1 MRSFYSHISL
11 FGCSVNSILLTSAHC
26 AGIFIES
33 GIFLGGTTVDG
44 SGSTYY
50 DVEAELPNPN
60 YGMSHLRFLISTDW
74 LVVYIYIRNFIE
86 LNFNL
91 YCFSTYTV
99 DVDTDANGT
108 RKLDKIL
115 F

>member
-1 MRSFYSHISL
+1 MVADLHIMMLKLSSL
-11 FGCSVNSILLTSAHC
+11 IQTMVCPIYVFLSRQIGLL
-26 AGIFIES
+26 
-33 GIFLGGTTVDG
+33 
-44 SGSTYY
+44 
-50 DVEAELPNPN
+50 
-60 YGMSHLRFLISTDW
+60 
-74 LVVYIYIRNFIE
+74 YIYIRNFIE